1 MRPDLLDGILAFT
14 RVAEK
19 RSFTAAAL
27 ELGVTAAAVSWTIKQ
42 LEERVGAP
50 LLTRTTRSVG
60 LTEAGSLFLEH
71 ARAGVAHVAA
81 GVDAA
86 QTLGGRPTGL
96 LRLNL
101 PSVPQPLLEPM
112 LAGFAA
118 AYPDVQLE
126 LAIDDR
132 FIDIVAD

>member
-1 MRPDLLDGILAFT
+1 MHPGAHFDNLEKSKRTFKLDLIMRADLLDGIVAFT

-60 LTEAGSLFLEH
+60 LTEAGALFLEH
-71 ARAGVAHVAA
+71 ARAGVA
-81 GVDAA
+81 
-86 QTLGGRPTGL
+86 
-96 LRLNL
+96 
-101 PSVPQPLLEPM
+101 
-112 LAGFAA
+112 
-118 AYPDVQLE
+118 
-126 LAIDDR
+126 
-132 FIDIVAD
+132 